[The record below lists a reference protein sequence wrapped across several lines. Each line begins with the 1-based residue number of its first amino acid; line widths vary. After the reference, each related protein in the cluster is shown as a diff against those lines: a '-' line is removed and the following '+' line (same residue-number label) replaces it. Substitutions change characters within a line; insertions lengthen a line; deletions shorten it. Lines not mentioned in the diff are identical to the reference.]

1 MNIEYIED
9 FIKVAEYQSLN
20 QASKL
25 LNISTPALSKR
36 IKRVEEY
43 FESDLFYRTSRGIFL
58 TEHGE
63 LVLSKVKIIKSDIDE
78 LKAETSKNGDATI
91 RVGLLPSFSL
101 YKWAEQKETL
111 INQKISIKIE
121 SNTQILLDHL
131 HNGDIDVIIGDI
143 TATENNQ
150 LYSEVLYRAIDA
162 EGHTLDI
169 WLRKQRDNH
178 SAYAFIKR
186 LIKQFGK
193 PQKVVTDQAP
203 STKVAMAKVIKAFKL
218 KPDCHCTSKYLNNL
232 IEQDHRHIKV
242 RKTSYQS
249 INTAKN
255 TLKGIECIYALYK
268 KNRRSLQIYG
278 FSPCHEISIMLAS

>member
-101 YKWAEQKETL
+101 YKWAEQKEAL

-150 LYSEVLYRAIDA
+150 LYSEVLYR
-162 EGHTLDI
+162 EKYMVVFPKTSN
-169 WLRKQRDNH
+169 LRLSDNIFA
-178 SAYAFIKR
+178 S
-186 LIKQFGK
+186 
-193 PQKVVTDQAP
+193 
-203 STKVAMAKVIKAFKL
+203 
-218 KPDCHCTSKYLNNL
+218 NL
-232 IEQDHRHIKV
+232 INEKILLLNPPCDTLSFIQKYFSKTKMNIEHKSDLEAILANVKAEQGITIIPQSLITRVESMNLLIRELENHLREIGLIAYNKEILKKV
-242 RKTSYQS
+242 LS
-249 INTAKN
+249 I
-255 TLKGIECIYALYK
+255 LSE
-268 KNRRSLQIYG
+268 
-278 FSPCHEISIMLAS
+278 

>member
-101 YKWAEQKETL
+101 YKWAEQKEAL
-111 INQKISIKIE
+111 INQRISIKIE

-150 LYSEVLYRAIDA
+150 LYSEVLYREKYMVVFPKTSNLRLSDNIFASNLINEKILLLNPPCDTLSFIQKHFSKTKMNLEHKSDLESILANVKA
-162 EGHTLDI
+162 EQGVTIIPQSLI
-169 WLRKQRDNH
+169 TRVESMNLLIRELENH
-178 SAYAFIKR
+178 SREVGLIAYNKE
-186 LIKQFGK
+186 LLK
-193 PQKVVTDQAP
+193 
-203 STKVAMAKVIKAFKL
+203 KAL
-218 KPDCHCTSKYLNNL
+218 
-232 IEQDHRHIKV
+232 
-242 RKTSYQS
+242 S
-249 INTAKN
+249 I
-255 TLKGIECIYALYK
+255 LSE
-268 KNRRSLQIYG
+268 
-278 FSPCHEISIMLAS
+278 

>member
-9 FIKVAEYQSLN
+9 FIKVAEHQSLN
-20 QASKL
+20 HASKL

-101 YKWAEQKETL
+101 YKWAEQKEAL
-111 INQKISIKIE
+111 INQRISIKIE

-150 LYSEVLYRAIDA
+150 LYSEVLYREKYMVVFPKTSNLRLSDNIFASNLINEKILLLNPPCDTLSFIQKYFSKTKMNIEHKSDLEAILANVKA
-162 EGHTLDI
+162 EQGITIMPQSLI
-169 WLRKQRDNH
+169 ARVENMNLLIRELENH
-178 SAYAFIKR
+178 SREVGLIAYNKEILK
-186 LIKQFGK
+186 
-193 PQKVVTDQAP
+193 KVW
-203 STKVAMAKVIKAFKL
+203 
-218 KPDCHCTSKYLNNL
+218 
-232 IEQDHRHIKV
+232 
-242 RKTSYQS
+242 S
-249 INTAKN
+249 IIN
-255 TLKGIECIYALYK
+255 E
-268 KNRRSLQIYG
+268 
-278 FSPCHEISIMLAS
+278 

>member
-9 FIKVAEYQSLN
+9 FIKVAEHQSLN
-20 QASKL
+20 HASKL

-78 LKAETSKNGDATI
+78 LKAETSKNGDPTI

-101 YKWAEQKETL
+101 YKWAEQKEAL
-111 INQKISIKIE
+111 INQRLSIKIE

-150 LYSEVLYRAIDA
+150 LYSEVLYREKYMVVFPKTSNLRLSDNIFASNLINEKILLLNPPCDTLSFIQKHFSKTKMNLEHKSDLEAILANVKA
-162 EGHTLDI
+162 EQGITIIPQSLI
-169 WLRKQRDNH
+169 TRVENMNILIRELENH
-178 SAYAFIKR
+178 SREVGLIAYNKEI
-186 LIKQFGK
+186 L
-193 PQKVVTDQAP
+193 QKV
-203 STKVAMAKVIKAFKL
+203 L
-218 KPDCHCTSKYLNNL
+218 
-232 IEQDHRHIKV
+232 
-242 RKTSYQS
+242 S
-249 INTAKN
+249 I
-255 TLKGIECIYALYK
+255 LSE
-268 KNRRSLQIYG
+268 
-278 FSPCHEISIMLAS
+278 

>member
-9 FIKVAEYQSLN
+9 FIKVAEHQSLN
-20 QASKL
+20 HASKL

-63 LVLSKVKIIKSDIDE
+63 LVLSKVKIIKNDIDE

-101 YKWAEQKETL
+101 YKWAEQKEAL
-111 INQKISIKIE
+111 INQRLSIKIE

-143 TATENNQ
+143 TATETNQ
-150 LYSEVLYRAIDA
+150 LYSEILYREKYMVVFPKTSDLRLSDSIFASNLINEKILILNPPCDTLSFIQKHFSKFKMNIEYKSDLESILANVKA
-162 EGHTLDI
+162 EQGITIIPQSLI
-169 WLRKQRDNH
+169 TRVENMNLLIRELENH
-178 SAYAFIKR
+178 SREVGLIAYNKEI
-186 LIKQFGK
+186 L
-193 PQKVVTDQAP
+193 QKVW
-203 STKVAMAKVIKAFKL
+203 
-218 KPDCHCTSKYLNNL
+218 
-232 IEQDHRHIKV
+232 
-242 RKTSYQS
+242 S
-249 INTAKN
+249 IIN
-255 TLKGIECIYALYK
+255 E
-268 KNRRSLQIYG
+268 
-278 FSPCHEISIMLAS
+278 

>member
-101 YKWAEQKETL
+101 YKWAEQKEAL
-111 INQKISIKIE
+111 INQRISIKIE

-150 LYSEVLYRAIDA
+150 LYSEVLYR
-162 EGHTLDI
+162 EKYMVVFPKTSN
-169 WLRKQRDNH
+169 LRLSNNIFA
-178 SAYAFIKR
+178 S
-186 LIKQFGK
+186 
-193 PQKVVTDQAP
+193 
-203 STKVAMAKVIKAFKL
+203 
-218 KPDCHCTSKYLNNL
+218 NL
-232 IEQDHRHIKV
+232 INEKILLLNPPCDTLSFIQKYFSKTKMNIEHKSDLEAILANVKAEQGITIIPQSLITRVESMNLLIRELENHLREIGLIAYNKEILKKV
-242 RKTSYQS
+242 LS
-249 INTAKN
+249 I
-255 TLKGIECIYALYK
+255 LSE
-268 KNRRSLQIYG
+268 
-278 FSPCHEISIMLAS
+278 